1 MQLIFTALSFAS
13 VVSYTVA
20 IPMRSTVQRHLAFQL
35 SLSSHKRHIINT
47 RLFQSMGFA
56 NDVNNGESPTNYN
69 NNGDDA
75 LKWEKLYNSG
85 TTFTSASS
93 SVMQTANTE
102 VPSPI
107 SSEIRVITF
116 DLDNTIWKT
125 VTTISDANDSLSS
138 YLFDKF
144 GIQDRS
150 EKIMGQLFKENP
162 DRYAGVDHNIALAN
176 EDDNENNE
184 DDDYANIVQNVGHT
198 DFKAGSTNEE
208 KDTNNADND
217 NGVHIQSKV
226 TKKKPVYLTL
236 LRKDAI
242 RSLIQQTKEST
253 DNIDVL
259 DMEDQVDA
267 AFEIWANARCESIAN
282 NFAPCAVEILT
293 NLKDQLAESSSSSSS
308 TSSLLQKVYIG
319 AITDGNSN
327 PNKVPQLDGVF
338 DFVIRAEDV
347 GVSKPDKRVYKAAV
361 ASLMLRLGQ
370 DGRSIEEFFL
380 GGENIEGG
388 VAKDTFIMPPSAD
401 EGRTTTT
408 TPSWKDIDEDAVEAF
423 SDAVGPWWVHVGD
436 DFFKDIVAAKECQMR
451 TVWTR
456 ELIGGSANDR
466 SVKDDEESEKK
477 QQRSVDDLVND
488 VSKSDGVLKMA
499 IGASDFLTQSLQDE
513 FCDAILDRFEDLSG
527 LLTQWHNE
535 GNGVKQ
541 EKSLDDVNLLEMK
554 DLGASTLILSE
565 SEASTSNG
573 DSSETANQKS
583 HKFCIYCGEKLP
595 LAATFCS
602 SCGEK
607 VA

>member
-1 MQLIFTALSFAS
+1 
-13 VVSYTVA
+13 
-20 IPMRSTVQRHLAFQL
+20 
-35 SLSSHKRHIINT
+35 
-47 RLFQSMGFA
+47 MGFA
-56 NDVNNGESPTNYN
+56 NDVNNGESQTN
-69 NNGDDA
+69 NNNDDDA

-85 TTFTSASS
+85 TTSTLPSA
-93 SVMQTANTE
+93 VMQNTG
-102 VPSPI
+102 PSSPI

-125 VTTISDANDSLSS
+125 MPTISDANDSLSS
-138 YLFDKF
+138 HLLKKF

-162 DRYAGVDHNIALAN
+162 DRYAGVDHNIAIAN

-198 DFKAGSTNEE
+198 DFKAGSTNEQ

-267 AFEIWANARCESIAN
+267 AFEIWADARCESIAN

-293 NLKDQLAESSSSSSS
+293 NLKDQLAESSSSSTLSS
-308 TSSLLQKVYIG
+308 LQKVYIG

-361 ASLMLRLGQ
+361 AALMLRLGQ

-380 GGENIEGG
+380 GGENIEDG
-388 VAKDTFIMPPSAD
+388 VAKDTFIMPPSAE
-401 EGRTTTT
+401 EGRTATT
-408 TPSWKDIDEDAVEAF
+408 TPSWKDIDEDAVKAF

-499 IGASDFLTQSLQDE
+499 IGASDFLTESLHDE

-535 GNGVKQ
+535 GKGVKQ

-554 DLGASTLILSE
+554 DLGASTIPSE

-573 DSSETANQKS
+573 DSWETTSQKS
-583 HKFCIYCGEKLP
+583 HKFCVYCGEKIP

-602 SCGEK
+602 SCGSK
-607 VA
+607 LS